1 MLSKTYKLIFETLFG
16 YAPIV
21 RQYPD
26 FYSQALKR
34 QVHIDVYLPQAYR
47 FFPGTRYPLLIVNDG
62 QDLPVMH
69 FSQILTELYRNKSIK
84 HILVVG
90 IHASQDRMREYGVS
104 RQADY
109 KGRGDKAKLYSEFIL
124 TEVFPLLY
132 KNLRLSGKIK
142 ETAYAGFSLGG
153 LSALDIAWANPH
165 IFGKVGV
172 FSGALWWRWAPVQ
185 GMTDPDSARIMH
197 DIIRSAPS
205 KNANQRFWFQTGTL
219 DELEDR
225 NQNGII
231 DAIDDTLDLMRELKL
246 KGYTDEDIRYVEVEG
261 GQHNPQTWGT
271 AMPDFL
277 KWAFGR

>member
-1 MLSKTYKLIFETLFG
+1 MLLKTYEYLFESIFG
-16 YAPIV
+16 YAPVVKQI
-21 RQYPD
+21 PD
-26 FYSQALKR
+26 FYSHALMR
-34 QVHIDVYLPQAYR
+34 QVHVDIYMPQLYR
-47 FFPGTRYPLLIVNDG
+47 FFPMSRYPLLLVNDG

-69 FSQILTELYRNKSIK
+69 FSQILTDLYREKSIK
-84 HILVVG
+84 PILVVG
-90 IHASQDRMREYGVS
+90 IHANQDRMREYGVC
-104 RQADY
+104 RQPDY
-109 KGRGDKAKLYSEFIL
+109 KGRGDKAERYSEFIL
-124 TEVFPLLY
+124 TELFPLLF
-132 KNLRLSGKIK
+132 KHLRLSGKIK

-185 GMTDPDSARIMH
+185 GMADPDSARIMH

-205 KNANQRFWFQTGTL
+205 KNASQRFWFQTGTL
-219 DELEDR
+219 DEEEDR

-231 DAIDDTLDLMRELKL
+231 DAIDDTVDLTRELKR
-246 KGYTDEDIRYVEVEG
+246 KGYTDKDIRYVEVED